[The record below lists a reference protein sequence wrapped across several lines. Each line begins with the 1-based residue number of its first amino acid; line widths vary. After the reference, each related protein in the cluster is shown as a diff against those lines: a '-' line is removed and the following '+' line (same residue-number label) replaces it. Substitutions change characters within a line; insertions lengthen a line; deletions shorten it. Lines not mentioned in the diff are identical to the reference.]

1 VRRYT
6 AYDPPEYVSWESD
19 PEIVESC
26 LATVRADP
34 ARASVIANLSAQQL
48 LSLYQGML
56 KFRLHDIAL
65 KRWVRQG
72 VISKAWLGTGEEAVT
87 IGAVHAV
94 RRHPGGDVVGP
105 MIRNAGA
112 CHEMGMPVADM
123 LRGYLGTHDAPSAG
137 RDLHFGDPDLGIV
150 APVSVVGGLCGVMGG
165 YALGFKHRGEDRVAL
180 TWIGDGSTKS
190 GEVHE
195 ALNFAAVMRLP
206 VVFVL
211 QNNQVALGTRLEQ
224 HHRARGFAG
233 WAKGYGIECHEVDGN
248 NVLDVHAATVLAV
261 RACREGRGPVAIAA
275 ETFRMGGHATH
286 DEREAR
292 ATFPE
297 EQFQH
302 WGRRDPIGV
311 FEECLLRLPGD
322 QTDNVTRELLAKLEQ
337 EILVE
342 VEDAQQMAIESRAS
356 SVASPDNEE
365 ARCYG

>member
-19 PEIVESC
+19 PELVESC

-34 ARASVIANLSAQQL
+34 ARASVMADLSAQQL
-48 LSLYQGML
+48 LGLYQGML

-165 YALGFKHRGEDRVAL
+165 YARGR
-180 TWIGDGSTKS
+180 S
-190 GEVHE
+190 GC
-195 ALNFAAVMRLP
+195 A
-206 VVFVL
+206 
-211 QNNQVALGTRLEQ
+211 
-224 HHRARGFAG
+224 
-233 WAKGYGIECHEVDGN
+233 D
-248 NVLDVHAATVLAV
+248 LD
-261 RACREGRGPVAIAA
+261 
-275 ETFRMGGHATH
+275 
-286 DEREAR
+286 
-292 ATFPE
+292 
-297 EQFQH
+297 
-302 WGRRDPIGV
+302 W
-311 FEECLLRLPGD
+311 
-322 QTDNVTRELLAKLEQ
+322 
-337 EILVE
+337 
-342 VEDAQQMAIESRAS
+342 
-356 SVASPDNEE
+356 
-365 ARCYG
+365 